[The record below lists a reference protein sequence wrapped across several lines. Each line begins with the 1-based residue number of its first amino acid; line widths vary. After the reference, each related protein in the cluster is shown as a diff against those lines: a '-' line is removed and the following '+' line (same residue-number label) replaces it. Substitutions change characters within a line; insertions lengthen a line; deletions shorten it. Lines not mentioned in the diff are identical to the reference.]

1 VRDEERQ
8 TDRQTDRDR
17 DRDRVSERRRERRWR
32 LTNQI
37 ASEKL
42 FAFDIDVLEVVEDLK
57 DRAREKIR
65 QLLVAIAASD
75 GCVFE
80 LLTSAPPKSAF

>member
-1 VRDEERQ
+1 V
-8 TDRQTDRDR
+8 RDR
-17 DRDRVSERRRERRWR
+17 DRREGERGRDRERQRGRRRERRWR

-57 DRAREKIR
+57 DRAREEIR